1 MKAYLELMT
10 RRSERNIGLQIL
22 NGVGCSSLAISSSC
36 SSRNIQLA
44 ARQSSAPK
52 PSTVLNI
59 VNKLS
64 QQVGTCLVPRLVGI
78 ISRNSISQNS
88 KLSYNSSRSLADLY
102 SAVHGA
108 ASFSL
113 NDVRT

>member
-1 MKAYLELMT
+1 M
-10 RRSERNIGLQIL
+10 QFL
-22 NGVGCSSLAISSSC
+22 NGVGCSSPAISSSC
-36 SSRNIQLA
+36 SARNIQLV

-59 VNKLS
+59 VNSLS
-64 QQVGTCLVPRLVGI
+64 QQVCTSLVPRLVGL

-88 KLSYNSSRSLADLY
+88 KLSYNSSRSLADIY

-108 ASFSL
+108 ASVYL